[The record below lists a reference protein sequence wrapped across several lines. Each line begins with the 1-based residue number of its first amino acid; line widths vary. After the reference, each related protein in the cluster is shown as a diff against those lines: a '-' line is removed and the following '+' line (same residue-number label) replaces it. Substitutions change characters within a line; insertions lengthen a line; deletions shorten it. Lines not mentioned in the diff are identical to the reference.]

1 MAERITPNA
10 VEKAVEKAVP
20 NAVPNAVEGTPV
32 GDLGRRLALRRA
44 QVGLTVREAAT
55 RAGVAPSYLRYLE
68 EHPGAAPGTGVLLR
82 LAGVLGTTVTELTGG
97 NADLP
102 PGVGRAA
109 RRPVFTGL
117 DPREC
122 RALLAKHGV
131 GRLAVST
138 DEGPVVLPVNYGVV
152 DDAIVFRTEPG
163 STPARA
169 SGHQVAF
176 EVDRIDDA
184 FSQGWSV
191 LVRGRAQTVSDP
203 DAARRL
209 TERAFSEPWA
219 GGHRDTWVRIDPLG
233 ITGRRIT
240 N

>member
-1 MAERITPNA
+1 MAEQVLPNTL
-10 VEKAVEKAVP
+10 
-20 NAVPNAVEGTPV
+20 EGSPV
-32 GDLGRRLALRRA
+32 GDLGRRLALRRT
-44 QVGLTVREAAT
+44 QLGLTLKETAT

-102 PGVGRAA
+102 PGLGRAA
-109 RRPVFTGL
+109 RRPVFREL
-117 DPREC
+117 DPQEC
-122 RALLAKHGV
+122 QTLLATHGV

-138 DEGPVVLPVNYGVV
+138 DDGPLVLPINYSVV
-152 DDAIVFRTEPG
+152 DGAIVFRTEPD

-169 SGHQVAF
+169 SGHRVAF

-184 FSQGWSV
+184 FSRGWSV
-191 LVRGRAQTVSDP
+191 LVRGDAQTVSDP
-203 DAARRL
+203 EAARRL
-209 TERAFSEPWA
+209 TERAYSEPWA
-219 GGHRDTWVRIDPLG
+219 GGHRDLWMRIDPHG